1 MSKDD
6 LVSVPVKVLEEFV
19 KNAEELLKEIETIK
33 INLFGDARDREDTGI
48 LGESAKNTEFRIEL
62 EELKLIEKVKEVHA
76 FRKDLL
82 KNKIFSFLR
91 IFAFLKWAILIIIGS
106 LLAAFGK
113 WLWWG

>member
-1 MSKDD
+1 MTGEDS
-6 LVSVPVKVLEEFV
+6 VSIPVKLLDDIVNNYEKLQD
-19 KNAEELLKEIETIK
+19 ELETIRF
-33 INLFGDARDREDTGI
+33 NLFGDERNRDDTGI

>member
-48 LGESAKNTEFRIEL
+48 LGESAENT
-62 EELKLIEKVKEVHA
+62 K

-82 KNKIFSFLR
+82 KHKVFSFLR
-91 IFAFLKWAILIIIGS
+91 IFSFLKWAWLIVLG
-106 LLAAFGK
+106 AALVALGK
-113 WLWWG
+113 DFQLW